1 MESGFTKKAETALQN
16 AAEAAFELGH
26 GSVGSEHILIGLL
39 RTEEC
44 IANAV
49 LVNNGVEESK
59 VVELIKELIVPEKNV
74 GLKEPDSY
82 TPRAARI
89 LENARKEAKRF
100 KSGLIGTEHIFI
112 GMLKEQ
118 DCVATRLLG
127 TIGVK
132 IQKATL
138 ILWSQWARTAITI
151 KMRFLLTAKI
161 KRARHLRLTSTAGI

>member
-1 MESGFTKKAETALQN
+1 MESGVTKKAETALQN
-16 AAEAAFELGH
+16 ATEAAFELGH

-74 GLKEPDSY
+74 GLKEPYSY

-89 LENARKEAKRF
+89 LENARNTAEQEKQKRCNTVAH
-100 KSGLIGTEHIFI
+100 SAQQGGLHIIGHR
-112 GMLKEQ
+112 Q
-118 DCVATRLLG
+118 RDA
-127 TIGVK
+127 
-132 IQKATL
+132 
-138 ILWSQWARTAITI
+138 
-151 KMRFLLTAKI
+151 
-161 KRARHLRLTSTAGI
+161 